1 MMPKKYP
8 FPYGWLILIIFA
20 LVAYTLPWVVGGGAS
35 VSFGAFDLAEWASLH
50 PTNRA
55 MSPILL
61 TSFLLR
67 FPLVCMAWAVAFN
80 APPQPFWSFGWWGY
94 ALICLILAI
103 LSTPPLEFI
112 TTNRDDINYLQ
123 QAGLTLLTLIGS
135 GIGLSGIMTPIRGY
149 ISLGAC
155 AIGMITSIWGASLGY
170 VLLTEFQISVTIG
183 IGVIGIVGVFIVM
196 SGYVW
201 DKELKRRR

>member
-1 MMPKKYP
+1 MTIQQKYP
-8 FPYGWLILIIFA
+8 FPYGWFILIILA

-35 VSFGAFDLAEWASLH
+35 LSFGAFDLAEWASLH

-67 FPLVCMAWAVAFN
+67 LPLVCMAWAVAFN
-80 APPQPFWSFGWWGY
+80 APSQPFRSSGWWGY

-123 QAGLTLLTLIGS
+123 QAGLTLLALIGS

-149 ISLGAC
+149 IS
-155 AIGMITSIWGASLGY
+155 IWGASLGY
-170 VLLTEFQISVTIG
+170 ALLTEFQISVTIG
-183 IGVIGIVGVFIVM
+183 MGIIGVVGMFIVM

-201 DKELKRRR
+201 GKELKRRR